1 VPEYREGNGLVRRP
15 VSAVD
20 VRANPGSTEADS
32 ELWHAWRLAQG
43 ESGRALQE
51 WYSASKGQKERT
63 HAAYTAALELEELAA
78 LELEITFK
86 WKPLN
91 TAESLG
97 GS

>member
-1 VPEYREGNGLVRRP
+1 MPEHREGNGLARRP

-20 VRANPGSTEADS
+20 VCANQGSTEADS
-32 ELWHAWRLAQG
+32 ELWHAWRLAQD
-43 ESGRALQE
+43 ESGRALEE
-51 WYSASKGQKERT
+51 WYSASKGQKERA

-86 WKPLN
+86 WKSLD